1 MYQVASENEARK
13 SLKSVTAYSKKK
25 KNLIVHQNAQNVAFN
40 LFYSYPIGE
49 FTLFSMF

>member
-25 KNLIVHQNAQNVAFN
+25 KKKNILIVH
-40 LFYSYPIGE
+40 
-49 FTLFSMF
+49 

>member
-25 KNLIVHQNAQNVAFN
+25 KKNILIVH
-40 LFYSYPIGE
+40 
-49 FTLFSMF
+49 

>member
-25 KNLIVHQNAQNVAFN
+25 KNILIVH
-40 LFYSYPIGE
+40 
-49 FTLFSMF
+49 